1 MCILVIYGWQYI
13 YIFFPILEYH
23 FVRKKQIILGFLK
36 HPVYP
41 ESHGNTDTDTDTDTL
56 LTKKAWASQG
66 INDIHVQMAQ
76 MSVYK
81 ITYY

>member
-1 MCILVIYGWQYI
+1 MGISNSVLAVHYKLNTY
-13 YIFFPILEYH
+13 
-23 FVRKKQIILGFLK
+23 VSFLA
-36 HPVYP
+36 
-41 ESHGNTDTDTDTDTL
+41 SDTDTETDTL
-56 LTKKAWASQG
+56 LTKKAWAPQG